1 MYRLFSVCKV
11 LLMAAIVTVAADGCS
26 RGADSKKPATPP
38 DQVVTKFFQLLSEE
52 GKLTN
57 MEALKMVSS
66 KYSEVSPDNFRKW
79 TESYTREMSFKVKET
94 IIPKE
99 PNSKGDMVATV
110 KLEVQSPSTFGGTF
124 STTSQMNLILDEKTN
139 EWKIDF
145 IADTIDEEPFRKAP
159 AEAKLPAE
167 AN

>member
-1 MYRLFSVCKV
+1 
-11 LLMAAIVTVAADGCS
+11 MAVIITVAAVACS
-26 RGADSKKPATPP
+26 KGSSSPKPATPP
-38 DQVVTKFFQLLSEE
+38 DQVVTKFFQLLSEG

-57 MEALKMVSS
+57 LEALKMVST

-79 TESYTREMSFKVKET
+79 TESYTKEISFKAKET

-110 KLEVQSPSTFGGTF
+110 KLEVLSPSTFGGTY
-124 STTSQMNLILDEKTN
+124 STTSQINLILDEKTN

-145 IADTIDEEPFRKAP
+145 MADTIEEDQFRTAA
-159 AEAKLPAE
+159 AEAK
-167 AN
+167 